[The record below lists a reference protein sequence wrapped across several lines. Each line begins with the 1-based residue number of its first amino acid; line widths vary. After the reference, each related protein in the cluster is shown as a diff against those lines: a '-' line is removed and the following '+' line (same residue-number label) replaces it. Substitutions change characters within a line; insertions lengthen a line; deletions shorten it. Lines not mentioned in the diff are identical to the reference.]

1 MKHIENFKVSQLK
14 SVEEKENL
22 LKSVELNIDFE
33 NHLKPDF
40 QAAETLKKTG
50 KTAQQYINF
59 LMIDNKD
66 LKYYKKYLDF
76 QRCYIENLALGINKK
91 IKNRMKSIN
100 EADSI
105 IKKKQVNIDNLK
117 KDLEKAEREN
127 WLKKKEFEMIF
138 QKKDTK
144 NSSIYMDYKKLG
156 NDKNTT

>member
-1 MKHIENFKVSQLK
+1 
-14 SVEEKENL
+14 
-22 LKSVELNIDFE
+22 
-33 NHLKPDF
+33 
-40 QAAETLKKTG
+40 
-50 KTAQQYINF
+50 
-59 LMIDNKD
+59 
-66 LKYYKKYLDF
+66 
-76 QRCYIENLALGINKK
+76 
-91 IKNRMKSIN
+91 MKSIN

-105 IKKKQVNIDNLK
+105 IKTKQVNIDNLK